1 MLITQDVLKYL
12 TSLSLTSKASKF
24 STTNLTALVHILSK
38 SEPLGLILISLFAKS
53 VANRAVIVDGDIEH
67 QTVGQTDT
75 DVRIIININY
85 ME

>member
-1 MLITQDVLKYL
+1 MHLDYPSFDK
-12 TSLSLTSKASKF
+12 KF
-24 STTNLTALVHILSK
+24 KILLYYINTNNGGTEFAN
-38 SEPLGLILISLFAKS
+38 GDFAKS